1 MSNVKWISLPQF
13 IFCTNTYEEWSRIIF
28 ENDNN
33 YLLGSNLNPIS
44 RDSNDITGSMD
55 YVGDI
60 YSSLYLHVAFK
71 A

>member
-13 IFCTNTYEEWSRIIF
+13 ILEWSRFIF

-55 YVGDI
+55 YIGDI